1 MKKLISGFI
10 VYKDMN
16 RGDILYSVADMF
28 DKYRKSRS
36 KQSKLTYTKAEAV
49 NDIYEQIHILLD
61 LATEYG
67 FTGNLW
73 QNYLAFII
81 ATSENPFSVTCEKAG
96 AKEGSVNQ
104 FAKSDFKI
112 FKKLFNYDF
121 REIEKELDINCFST
135 ITDYKSI
142 EKSTKR

>member
-49 NDIYEQIHILLD
+49 NDIY
-61 LATEYG
+61 
-67 FTGNLW
+67 
-73 QNYLAFII
+73 
-81 ATSENPFSVTCEKAG
+81 
-96 AKEGSVNQ
+96 
-104 FAKSDFKI
+104 
-112 FKKLFNYDF
+112 
-121 REIEKELDINCFST
+121 
-135 ITDYKSI
+135 
-142 EKSTKR
+142 